1 MILTF
6 VYTTLK
12 KLDINIWLFN
22 LKVFTLH
29 PKSLLLSLFYNRVWS
44 VKRLIIQYKQINFIK
59 MKKILMTLA
68 VAFVAVAA
76 NAQVY
81 VGGSVGIASSKQ
93 NGGKNVTT
101 YQVLPEIGYNINK
114 DVALGTVVGW
124 GKGNPVNIQ
133 NESRNYF
140 TIQPYARF
148 NVVRTKYVD
157 AFIDGG
163 FGYTHYNHAY
173 AATPSI
179 NEWSVGLKPGIAVN
193 LNKKV
198 SLVAHVGFAGWKSAK
213 YDGASKD
220 SHVWGVSLDGNNVN
234 FGVYYNF

>member
-1 MILTF
+1 
-6 VYTTLK
+6 
-12 KLDINIWLFN
+12 
-22 LKVFTLH
+22 
-29 PKSLLLSLFYNRVWS
+29 
-44 VKRLIIQYKQINFIK
+44 
-59 MKKILMTLA
+59 MTLA

-81 VGGSVGIASSKQ
+81 VGGSVGIASSK
-93 NGGKNVTT
+93 NGGGKNVTT

-114 DVALGTVVGW
+114 DVAIGTVVGW
-124 GKGNPVNIQ
+124 GKGNPVNIEKE
-133 NESRNYF
+133 NCNYF

-163 FGYTHYNHAY
+163 FGYTHYNHAHV
-173 AATPSI
+173 ATPSKDV
-179 NEWSVGLKPGIAVN
+179 WSVGLKPGIAVN

-198 SLVAHVGFAGWKSAK
+198 SFVAHVGFAGWKSEK

>member
-93 NGGKNVTT
+93 GGGKNVTT

-114 DVALGTVVGW
+114 
-124 GKGNPVNIQ
+124 
-133 NESRNYF
+133 
-140 TIQPYARF
+140 
-148 NVVRTKYVD
+148 
-157 AFIDGG
+157 
-163 FGYTHYNHAY
+163 
-173 AATPSI
+173 
-179 NEWSVGLKPGIAVN
+179 
-193 LNKKV
+193 
-198 SLVAHVGFAGWKSAK
+198 
-213 YDGASKD
+213 
-220 SHVWGVSLDGNNVN
+220 
-234 FGVYYNF
+234 

>member
-1 MILTF
+1 
-6 VYTTLK
+6 
-12 KLDINIWLFN
+12 
-22 LKVFTLH
+22 
-29 PKSLLLSLFYNRVWS
+29 
-44 VKRLIIQYKQINFIK
+44 
-59 MKKILMTLA
+59 MTLA

-114 DVALGTVVGW
+114 DVAIGTVVGW

-173 AATPSI
+173 VATS
-179 NEWSVGLKPGIAVN
+179 
-193 LNKKV
+193 
-198 SLVAHVGFAGWKSAK
+198 
-213 YDGASKD
+213 SKD
-220 SHVWGVSLDGNNVN
+220 DGQLV
-234 FGVYYNF
+234 